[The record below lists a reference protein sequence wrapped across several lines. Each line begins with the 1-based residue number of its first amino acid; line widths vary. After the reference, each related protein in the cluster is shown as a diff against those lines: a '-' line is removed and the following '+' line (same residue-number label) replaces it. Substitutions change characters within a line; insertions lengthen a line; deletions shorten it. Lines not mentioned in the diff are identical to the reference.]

1 MRLQGS
7 ARSRADGALTLGRHA
22 SEVERGRKHVADAC
36 QQYGGDVAGTAKLL
50 ASELITN
57 ALRYGAGPITVL
69 VTPGAGE
76 VRIDVA
82 DESALSPQP
91 RRATPDD
98 EGGRGLL
105 IVQSLATS
113 WGMESLPQGRG
124 KSIWF
129 TLRVAA
135 G

>member
-1 MRLQGS
+1 MRLPGS
-7 ARSRADGALTLGRHA
+7 VGARTHGALTLRRHP

-36 QQYGGDVAGTAKLL
+36 RAYERDLAETAMLL

-57 ALRYGAGPITVL
+57 ALRHGTGEITVL
-69 VTPGAGE
+69 VTPVDGA
-76 VRIDVA
+76 VRVDVA
-82 DESALSPQP
+82 DENPMPP
-91 RRATPDD
+91 RARNARWQD

-105 IVQSLATS
+105 IVEKLATS

-129 TLRVAA
+129 TLRSA

>member
-1 MRLQGS
+1 MRLQRS
-7 ARSRADGALTLGRHA
+7 ARSQADGAVTLGRHA
-22 SEVERGRKHVADAC
+22 SEVERGRKHVAGAC
-36 QQYGGDVAGTAKLL
+36 RRYGVDVAGTAELL

-57 ALRYGAGPITVL
+57 ALRYGSGPITVL

-76 VRIDVA
+76 VRVDVA
-82 DESALSPQP
+82 DESALSPTP

-129 TLRVAA
+129 VLRVAA